1 MVEVSFAKGFLSPV
15 EFSKDVPGDD
25 LKFSSSCD
33 RMCAL
38 IPVPV
43 SSDPKDE
50 EVDADPEVD
59 CSSVDKDDKF
69 EGTDSTGRGGRG
81 ASEYKELGSAGVE

>member
-1 MVEVSFAKGFLSPV
+1 MVDVSFTKGFLSPV
-15 EFSKDVPGDD
+15 TSEFSKDVLGDD
-25 LKFSSSCD
+25 PKFSSA
-33 RMCAL
+33 RMSGL

-59 CSSVDKDDKF
+59 CSSVDIDDNV

-81 ASEYKELGSAGVE
+81 ASEYKELRSAAVE